1 MLVCSVFHIL
11 MHTFYSEFTD
21 IFVLFQVKIELFDD
35 GDEVAEF
42 EFDADLLNQTAF
54 FSPLHLKR
62 SSYDDIP
69 IGIPFN
75 GDGFSFDGYVH
86 GFLKL
91 GYRILKIF

>member
-1 MLVCSVFHIL
+1 MLVFFIS
-11 MHTFYSEFTD
+11 HTLCTHSPNNLQTFFA
-21 IFVLFQVKIELFDD
+21 IFQVKIELFDD

-75 GDGFSFDGYVH
+75 GDGFSFDGYV
-86 GFLKL
+86 
-91 GYRILKIF
+91 YTVS